1 MKKQMVALQS
11 FSRARAG
18 LTTVFDDSSALR
30 VTRLM
35 FFKWL
40 LLLPAVAKPQEI
52 LWSKPYLGLYESNY
66 YLPFYTQQEWWFNK
80 LSTIEIATESIST
93 NYEIDRSVYKL
104 VLICTEDI
112 NRLVVVYPVGS
123 TSNNKGNSGCSS
135 TSNKQLGKSSQT
147 RSHNYQPTASS
158 LGGNNGEDP
167 PEKHYRKKLPDDY
180 QADTKGKVGARRYH
194 LVTEE
199 EARELGYSFSSEA
212 DTTTMTGTWVLPEE
226 FHELFHEN
234 LPEMSLD
241 QLYESHENRRQQ
253 LLEKLLNEPLIQST
267 PGLAD
272 EMRRSNNYIRMSS
285 CQKPEDPGYYLFR
298 LQLAG
303 TVISSPFDEKTY
315 TLQHDGKWCVL
326 NPENNQ
332 SSND

>member
-1 MKKQMVALQS
+1 MITFQNA
-11 FSRARAG
+11 SRARAG

-40 LLLPAVAKPQEI
+40 LLLPAAAKPQEI
-52 LWSKPYLGLYESNY
+52 LWSKPGLGLYEPNH
-66 YLPFYTQQEWWFNK
+66 YLPFYTQQEWSFNK

-112 NRLVVVYPVGS
+112 NRLIVVYPVGS
-123 TSNNKGNSGCSS
+123 TSNNKGHSGCSS
-135 TSNKQLGKSSQT
+135 SSNTQPGKPSRT
-147 RSHNYQPTASS
+147 LSHSYSPSASS

-167 PEKHYRKKLPDDY
+167 PEQPYRKKLPDDY
-180 QADTKGKVGARRYH
+180 QADARGKVGARKYH

-199 EARELGYSFSSEA
+199 KARELGYSFSSEA
-212 DTTTMTGTWVLPEE
+212 DTTTRAGTWVLPEE

-234 LPEMSLD
+234 LPGMSLD
-241 QLYESHENRRQQ
+241 ELYELHENRRQQ
-253 LLEKLLNEPLIQST
+253 LLEELKKLLNDPSIQSI
-267 PGLAD
+267 PGLTD
-272 EMRRSNNYIRMSS
+272 EMMRSDNDIRMPS

-298 LQLAG
+298 LQLRG
-303 TVISSPFDEKTY
+303 SVISSHFDEKTY
-315 TLQHDGKWCVL
+315 TLQHDGKWCAL
-326 NPENNQ
+326 NPESNQ